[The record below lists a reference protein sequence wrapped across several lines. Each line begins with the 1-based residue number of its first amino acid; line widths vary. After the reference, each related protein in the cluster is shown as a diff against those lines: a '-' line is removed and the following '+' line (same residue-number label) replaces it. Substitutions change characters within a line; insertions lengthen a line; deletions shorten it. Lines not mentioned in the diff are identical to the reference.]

1 MNDSMKPFCFFLF
14 SLVAFASLPCGAQ
27 FRPGYAELGDSE
39 RVSSLKSHVSYIASA
54 ARQGRKAGSEG
65 ETETASY
72 VFDVLE
78 SYGLDMLCLPDGDLF
93 GIRQEGGDT
102 LTSRNVLACVQGYDS
117 KLKNHYIV
125 VGARMDNIGTN
136 TLTVNGEDQTQIYYG
151 ANGNASGLA
160 MLLELAKM
168 VKTNEILL
176 RRSVIFIAFGASAE
190 TYAGAWYFMNRSFGE
205 AGNVD
210 AMINLDMLGT
220 GAGNFCAYTA
230 SNPDMNNLLAKV
242 SGELQPV
249 YPTVTTIEPYPSDHR
264 AFYSAAVP
272 SVFFT
277 TGRYSEHDSP
287 RDTEDILQWKDME
300 AEMEYIYSFIRT
312 IAAVDDAPAFSAGD
326 VNRREI
332 EGKLYAYYN
341 CDDKPAF
348 LGHSDPKYFLQKWV
362 YQYLKYPDQAIKDG
376 IQGRVEVEFTIDKKG
391 KVTDARVTR
400 SVHPL
405 LDEEA
410 LKVVNASP
418 DWRPGRVKGVRVDA
432 VMSIP
437 IEFRLEKK
445 GKRSFG
451 INKR

>member
-1 MNDSMKPFCFFLF
+1 MNDSMKILKI
-14 SLVAFASLPCGAQ
+14 SLLIAMAFATLPLPAQ
-27 FRPGYAELGDSE
+27 FRPGYAELNDSE
-39 RVSSLKSHVSYIASA
+39 TVASLKSHVSYIASA
-54 ARQGRKAGSEG
+54 GRQGRKAGSEG

-72 VFDVLE
+72 VYHILE
-78 SYGLDMLCLPDGDLF
+78 SYGLDMLCLSEGDLF
-93 GIRQEGGDT
+93 GIKREDGDT
-102 LTSRNVLACVQGYDS
+102 LTSRNVLGCVQGYDS

-125 VGARMDNIGTN
+125 VGARMDNLGVN
-136 TLTVNGEDQTQIYYG
+136 TLTVDGEEETQIYYG

-160 MLLELAKM
+160 MLLELARM

-190 TYAGAWYFMNRSFGE
+190 TYSGAWYFMNRSFSE
-205 AGNVD
+205 AENVD

-220 GAGNFCAYTA
+220 GAANFCAYTA
-230 SNPDMNNLLAKV
+230 SNPDMNRLLEKV
-242 SGELQPV
+242 SQELQPV
-249 YPTVTTIEPYPSDHR
+249 YPAVTATEPYPSDHR

-287 RDTEDILQWKDME
+287 RDTEDILQWRDME
-300 AEMEYIYSFIRT
+300 NEMEYIYSFIRT

-326 VNRREI
+326 VNRKEI

-348 LGHSDPKYFLQKWV
+348 LGHTDPKYFLQKWV
-362 YQYLKYPDQAIKDG
+362 YSYLKYPIEAIKNG
-376 IQGRVEVEFTIDKKG
+376 IQGRVEVEFVVDKRG

-400 SVHPL
+400 SVDPL

-432 VMSIP
+432 IVSIP